1 MAFLGDLNK
10 VKLKK
15 RKKKKKT
22 AEQLEK
28 EREVEHK
35 NTICFVLFCLFVLSN
50 KKGQLKT
57 LWNQRKQFC
66 HNFSARKDCFP
77 QPILFV

>member
-35 NTICFVLFCLFVLSN
+35 NTICFVFRVA
-50 KKGQLKT
+50 
-57 LWNQRKQFC
+57 QF
-66 HNFSARKDCFP
+66 S
-77 QPILFV
+77 L